1 MADFTPNPSEPVVV
15 TASATKV
22 FSRETVKMLVAGGF
36 AYAAAQMVH
45 SEIAL
50 AAIVPLGGFLGIWVY
65 GVYER
70 LHNWRI
76 AKFMAHILPD
86 DTARVGHK

>member
-1 MADFTPNPSEPVVV
+1 MSEPDPKPIVV

-22 FSRETVKMLVAGGF
+22 VSRETVKALVMAGF
-36 AYAAAQMVH
+36 AIAASQMVQ
-45 SEIAL
+45 SQVAL
-50 AAIVPLGGFLGIWVY
+50 AAILPLGGFLGVWVY

-70 LHNWRI
+70 LHNWRL
-76 AKFMAHILPD
+76 AKFMAHKLPD